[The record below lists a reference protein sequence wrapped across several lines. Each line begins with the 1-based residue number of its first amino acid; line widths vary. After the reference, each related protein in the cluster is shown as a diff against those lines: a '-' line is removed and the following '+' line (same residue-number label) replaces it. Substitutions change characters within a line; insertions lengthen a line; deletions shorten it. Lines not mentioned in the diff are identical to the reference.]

1 MGSMNKVSDNHYYQ
15 PGELRGTR
23 VMNLFDQIAKKY
35 DLVNDIQ
42 SGGLHRWWKHHL
54 IREASVEPGNSAL
67 DVCCGTG
74 DLSFA
79 LSAKGATVTGVDF
92 SQAMLEEAHQKK
104 AAATSNTDPKS
115 QPTFIRADA
124 MDLPF
129 EDETFDIVTMAYGLR
144 NLSHW
149 EKGLEELHRIVRPG
163 GRILILEFGKPPNAW
178 WKNMYFAYLRLA
190 VPLIGWSVA
199 GDSAA
204 YQYILTSLH
213 HFPAQRGIESAMVRL
228 GCRQIRTKLF
238 LGGVMSLNMARKAPS
253 ERPISAAE

>member
-1 MGSMNKVSDNHYYQ
+1 M
-15 PGELRGTR
+15 
-23 VMNLFDQIAKKY
+23 
-35 DLVNDIQ
+35 NDIQ

-104 AAATSNTDPKS
+104 AAATSNSDPKS

-149 EKGLEELHRIVRPG
+149 ERGYKNCTAS
-163 GRILILEFGKPPNAW
+163 FGPVDA
-178 WKNMYFAYLRLA
+178 F
-190 VPLIGWSVA
+190 S
-199 GDSAA
+199 
-204 YQYILTSLH
+204 
-213 HFPAQRGIESAMVRL
+213 
-228 GCRQIRTKLF
+228 
-238 LGGVMSLNMARKAPS
+238 SLNLGNHPTRGGGTCILPTFVWLFH
-253 ERPISAAE
+253 